1 MAVQL
6 LTDEEREEAVSRLH
20 HWQLRVD
27 GKAITRRLEFDDF
40 KSAFDFMT
48 RVAMLAEQ
56 QNHHP
61 DWRNVYNRVTIT
73 LMTHEAD
80 GLTERDIKLARA
92 IDDLAER

>member
-1 MAVQL
+1 MAVKL

-20 HWQLRVD
+20 HWQLRID
-27 GKAITRRLEFDDF
+27 EKAITRRLEFHDF

-56 QNHHP
+56 QDHHP

-73 LMTHEAD
+73 LMTHDVD
-80 GLTERDIKLARA
+80 GLSERDIKLARA
-92 IDDLAER
+92 IDDLADR